1 MLAESNQEGSRRQSG
16 TRNKPKGRAGVW
28 IYRWEIGKALQARK
42 HCEKGHTGFLG
53 GWVGILREL
62 RKKKAQQEAE
72 NRRANSEGRRCN
84 STEKKESQRFLTTQV
99 METRPPAR
107 IPTDRETEIMKG
119 KHAHGSQSEG
129 ERGQEPGVLGISL
142 VIFP

>member
-1 MLAESNQEGSRRQSG
+1 MGRHIKGTEEKEGIARSRE
-16 TRNKPKGRAGVW
+16 PKS
-28 IYRWEIGKALQARK
+28 K
-42 HCEKGHTGFLG
+42 
-53 GWVGILREL
+53 
-62 RKKKAQQEAE
+62 
-72 NRRANSEGRRCN
+72 NSEGRRCN